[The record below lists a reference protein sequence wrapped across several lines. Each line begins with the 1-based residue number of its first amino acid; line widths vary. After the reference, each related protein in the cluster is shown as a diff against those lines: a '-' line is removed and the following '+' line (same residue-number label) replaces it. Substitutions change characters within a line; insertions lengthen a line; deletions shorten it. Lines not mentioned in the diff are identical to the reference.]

1 MSLNNNYK
9 KCDNCSQKAYWKCKN
24 CKSAYYC
31 SSKCQLFDWNIK
43 HFKICN
49 SKVVISKNIGV
60 TFSFF
65 NNTAKRIAI
74 EYEIKKEITS
84 VEKIIANKKNNYS
97 IILQQFED
105 KKFLIFWNDQI
116 EIYNSSTSSILLQP
130 VIENNNNIG
139 GNIEN
144 IKNLDDFLKIW
155 LTFYE
160 SFKENTNIESKL
172 QEWESKRLE
181 MKKKYGFNVPF
192 PPFFIR
198 KTTITILKDEP
209 LPHIEKLFTK
219 LLSIVFLSPKNS
231 EERKIY
237 ANVKQYL
244 TSNFIFRDID
254 YFTFKELIFKYD
266 SVELSR
272 LYHLFFTPG
281 INFLRPGEYFPIHN
295 KTLIIFPKLIQE
307 FIDIGGKFQ
316 DEDWFSSIENIQV
329 LWKNK
334 VPIKKIETMIENELI
349 YIDSQFLEDFIL
361 NANSRLV
368 SKFLL

>member
-1 MSLNNNYK
+1 MSLNDNYK
-9 KCDNCSQKAYWKCKN
+9 KCDNCLQKAYWKCKT
-24 CKSAYYC
+24 CKSTYYC
-31 SSKCQLFDWNIK
+31 SSKCQLFDWNSK
-43 HFKICN
+43 HFKMCN
-49 SKVVISKNIGV
+49 SKVIISKNIGV

-74 EYEIKKEITS
+74 EYEIKKEITF
-84 VEKIIANKKNNYS
+84 VENTIANKKNNHS

-116 EIYNSSTSSILLQP
+116 EIYNSSTSSTSLPQ
-130 VIENNNNIG
+130 VIENVHNIG
-139 GNIEN
+139 GNIAN

-160 SFKENTNIESKL
+160 SFKENTNVVLKL

-181 MKKKYGFNVPF
+181 MTKKYKFNVPF

-219 LLSIVFLSPKNS
+219 LLSIVFLSPENS

-244 TSNFIFRDID
+244 ASNFIFGDID

-272 LYHLFFTPG
+272 LYDSFFALGT
-281 INFLRPGEYFPIHN
+281 NFFRPGQYFPIHN
-295 KTLIIFPKLIQE
+295 NTLIIFPKLIQE

-316 DEDWFSSIENIQV
+316 DENWFSSIENIQV

-334 VPIKKIETMIENELI
+334 VPIKKIETMLENELI
-349 YIDSQFLEDFIL
+349 YVDSQFLQDFIL

-368 SKFLL
+368 